1 MPERSTQLFFTRFY
15 RATKAL
21 GKLLDE
27 AVAAELKL
35 DMREFMVLSC
45 ITKGTNYPSAIG
57 KRLHANK
64 FAVTRVLQKLEERGL
79 VERTIDP
86 DDSRRVLMA
95 NTVAGESARERAIAA
110 MQARLEPIVTNL
122 GAERGEQFLETL
134 ELIAELASQEVH
146 A

>member
-1 MPERSTQLFFTRFY
+1 MPETPTQLFFTRFY

-21 GKLLDE
+21 GKILDE
-27 AVAAELKL
+27 AVEAELAL

-45 ITKGTNYPSAIG
+45 ITKGANYPSAIG

-64 FAVTRVLQKLEERGL
+64 FAVTRLLQKLEDRGF

-86 DDSRRVLMA
+86 EDSRRVLLA
-95 NTVAGESARERAIAA
+95 NTPAGNNARERAITA
-110 MQARLEPIVTNL
+110 MKTRLEPIVASL
-122 GAERGEQFLETL
+122 GHERGEQFLETL
-134 ELIAELASQEVH
+134 ELIAELASQEVS